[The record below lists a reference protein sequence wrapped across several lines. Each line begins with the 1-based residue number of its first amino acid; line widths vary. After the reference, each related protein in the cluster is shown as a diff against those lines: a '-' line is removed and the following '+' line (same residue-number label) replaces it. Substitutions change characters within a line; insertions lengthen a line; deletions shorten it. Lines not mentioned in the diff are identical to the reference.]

1 IEIRESSLNVI
12 NAAMRKD
19 ESLFI
24 KYASKQARISNA
36 WKKWIGQVG
45 GLKNFDAVNKKKALE
60 QEYLKRSSQK
70 PEFTKYKE
78 VVEQMRDL
86 YKSYHPVKYNVY
98 NYLEFYRYSGPE
110 IIRVSEHMIKM
121 TNDTIDA

>member
-1 IEIRESSLNVI
+1 
-12 NAAMRKD
+12 
-19 ESLFI
+19 
-24 KYASKQARISNA
+24 
-36 WKKWIGQVG
+36 
-45 GLKNFDAVNKKKALE
+45 KALE

-121 TNDTIDA
+121 TNDTIDAKTLKSKYAEDLLKGMRGFYKDYDVEIDKQIF